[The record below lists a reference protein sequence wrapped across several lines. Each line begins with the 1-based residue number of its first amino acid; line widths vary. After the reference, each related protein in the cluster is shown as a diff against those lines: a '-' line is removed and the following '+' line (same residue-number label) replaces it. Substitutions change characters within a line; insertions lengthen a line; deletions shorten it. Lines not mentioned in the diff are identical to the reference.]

1 MGAKAEL
8 LREHPLLQR
17 MSAEQLE
24 RFERA
29 GDLEMFKEGENVVE
43 AGSLGDS
50 FYLILSGTAT
60 VHVGNKSIA
69 TLHAG
74 EFFGEMSLLEPAL
87 RSATVRAH
95 ELCELFR
102 VPHFAMANLL
112 QDDPATMTTMLVAL
126 VRVLSQRLRKTNALV
141 GSVAKLSDFLQGSLV

>member
-1 MGAKAEL
+1 MGANAEL
-8 LREHPLLQR
+8 LKDHPLLQR
-17 MSAEQLE
+17 MTGEQLE
-24 RFERA
+24 RFARA
-29 GDLEMFKEGENVVE
+29 GELEMFKEGEDVVV

-50 FYLILSGTAT
+50 FYLILTGSAT
-60 VHVGNKSIA
+60 VHVGAKSIA
-69 TLHAG
+69 TLQAG

-87 RSATVRAH
+87 RSATVRAA

-112 QDDPATMTTMLVAL
+112 QDDPSTMTLMLVAL
-126 VRVLSQRLRKTNALV
+126 VRVLSQRLRQTNALV

>member
-8 LREHPLLQR
+8 LKDHPLLQR

-24 RFERA
+24 RFEHA
-29 GDLEMFKEGENVVE
+29 GELEMFKAGEDVVE
-43 AGSLGDS
+43 AGTLGDS

-60 VHVGNKSIA
+60 VHVGGKSIA

-74 EFFGEMSLLEPAL
+74 EIFGEMSLLEPAL
-87 RSATVRAH
+87 RSATVRAA

-112 QDDPATMTTMLVAL
+112 QDDPSTMTQMLVAL
-126 VRVLSQRLRKTNALV
+126 VRVLSHRLRKTNALV
-141 GSVAKLSDFLQGSLV
+141 GSVAKLSDFLQGSLF